1 MEENL
6 SEECGK
12 YISPNVSDSEE
23 SSELDDGAREDDV
36 PNDDVDRMGATA
48 EDEGDD
54 VDVEDKNP
62 GTAVVLQGDRKHYTT
77 AEEVYGTDVEALVM
91 DGDA

>member
-6 SEECGK
+6 FEEFGN
-12 YISPNVSDSEE
+12 YISPNVSDIEE
-23 SSELDDGAREDDV
+23 SGELDDGTREDDA

-48 EDEGDD
+48 EDEDD
-54 VDVEDKNP
+54 DMDVEDKDP
-62 GTAVVLQGDRKHYTT
+62 GTAVVLQGNRKYYTT
-77 AEEVYGTDVEALVM
+77 AEEVYGMDVETLAM

>member
-1 MEENL
+1 MPL
-6 SEECGK
+6 S
-12 YISPNVSDSEE
+12 Y
-23 SSELDDGAREDDV
+23 
-36 PNDDVDRMGATA
+36 TA

-54 VDVEDKNP
+54 VDVEDNNP

-91 DGDA
+91 NED